1 MLDQNKLFKQ
11 TDLGNSV
18 LIFELCQIL
27 KKHGAYNESKLRE
40 HCLQKKA
47 DYARTFL
54 GILDLLYY
62 VEFIKLTKYE
72 SLDDIA
78 DDKNIISLKRK
89 YKPIS
94 DTEEDF
100 TKIIIFTLCEKLS
113 KDGLIKNYLNDD
125 YMEVS
130 EEKICYIN
138 INCKYT
144 SIRNLFIQS
153 KIFKRDL
160 DIAYKFNVTDTYH
173 NWFKEKIIPLI
184 DNPAYQK
191 VPLSK
196 LKLDLLLKE
205 KYGEEAEQWVLQWEN
220 KRLNKHP
227 KKDDIK
233 IISEDDTAA
242 GYDIKSYD
250 NEQSTMLNRFIEVKS
265 YSSKSHKNQPYF
277 YWSKNEIK
285 KSEEYKDKY
294 FLYLIDRD
302 YMHVDGYEPIIY
314 SNPFLEI
321 KNSKDWEEV
330 CQSFRFSKI
339 K

>member
-1 MLDQNKLFKQ
+1 MLDQNKLFKKQ
-11 TDLGNSV
+11 DLGSSV
-18 LIFELCQIL
+18 LIFELYRIL
-27 KKHGAYNESKLRE
+27 KKYGDINESKLRE
-40 HCLQKKA
+40 YCCQKRA
-47 DYARTFL
+47 VYSRTFS

-62 VEFIKLTKYE
+62 IEFITLTKYE
-72 SLDDIA
+72 SLNEA
-78 DDKNIISLKRK
+78 SEDKNIISLKEQ
-89 YKPIS
+89 YKSIS

-100 TKIIIFTLCEKLS
+100 TEIIIYTLCKKLS
-113 KDGLIKNYLNDD
+113 KDGHLEKYLNDGC
-125 YMEVS
+125 MEVS

-144 SIRNLFIQS
+144 SIRDLFIQS

-160 DIAYKFNVTDTYH
+160 DIVYKFNVTDTYY

-184 DNPAYQK
+184 DNPTYQK
-191 VPLSK
+191 NPLSK
-196 LKLDLLLKE
+196 LKSELLLKE

-220 KRLNKHP
+220 KRLKKHP
-227 KKDDIK
+227 KKDNIK

-242 GYDIKSYD
+242 GYDIKSYN
-250 NEQSTMLNRFIEVKS
+250 NEQSIVLNRFIEVKS
-265 YSSKSHKNQPYF
+265 YSSKSNKNQPYF

-294 FLYLIDRD
+294 ILYLIDRD

-321 KNSKDWEEV
+321 KNNKDWEEV